1 MRKNQFN
8 VIISGVGGQG
18 IISLLQ
24 ILAEAAFLEGNEV
37 KSSELHGLSQR
48 GGSVAAHLRWGKE
61 VYSPLI
67 LPGRADLILALDVS
81 EALRVDFYAHPKT
94 IFLVNKKLTPFL
106 NCWPEKKI
114 LENLNKSRNLF
125 LIEASKICQEKL
137 KSEVISGI
145 YLLGAGVNKKL
156 LPLKKISLLKAIKKI
171 IPGKY
176 QFLNFE
182 AFNLGFN
189 NLN

>member
-61 VYSPLI
+61 VCSPLI
-67 LPGRADLILALDVS
+67 LPARADLILALEIS
-81 EALRVDFYAHPKT
+81 EALRVGFYTHSKT
-94 IFLVNKKLTPFL
+94 IFLVNKKLNPFL

-114 LENLNKSRNLF
+114 LENLNKLGNLF

-137 KSEVISGI
+137 KSEVISGV
-145 YLLGAGVNKKL
+145 YLLGVGVNKKL
-156 LPLKKISLLKAIKKI
+156 LPLKKFSLLKAIKKI
-171 IPGKY
+171 IPEKY
-176 QFLNFE
+176 QSLNFE
-182 AFNLGFN
+182 AFKLGFN
-189 NLN
+189 NSD